1 MSIEVAD
8 KAVLRL
14 ALGLGMA
21 VLCAYGLA
29 LPLPWAVCV
38 MAVLLLFKPGPPVPV
53 LKGLLMGA
61 VIAMV
66 VGAGVLMVPVLEHY
80 ALAGVALTGAL
91 LYAVFR
97 AGAGG
102 GGGAQTTIMAIAL
115 AIVPVAGVAEQA
127 LALRLG
133 TTLALG
139 IAIGALAG
147 SVSHILFPDAP
158 VRAPARPPA
167 TAPAPAPAGQD
178 QAGQIALQATLVVM
192 PVFVLA
198 LANPSFYLAAVMK
211 AVLLG
216 QQAGASR
223 ARTAGR
229 ALVGSTLMGTWMA
242 ALIWLGLSLLPNLP
256 MLMLWL
262 MAAAL
267 WAGARLFGVKPS
279 PWPPSFWSNALVT
292 MLILLGAAIEDSVN
306 GEDVLRASAVR
317 VTLFVLVALYAWGM
331 VWVLERWRA
340 AQLVH

>member
-1 MSIEVAD
+1 MNPAD

-14 ALGLGMA
+14 ALGLGLA

-102 GGGAQTTIMAIAL
+102 GGAQTTILAIAL
-115 AIVPVAGVAEQA
+115 AIIPVAGVAEQA

-158 VRAPARPPA
+158 VRAPAR
-167 TAPAPAPAGQD
+167 APAPAPAR
-178 QAGQIALQATLVVM
+178 AGDEKAGRIALQATLVVM

-229 ALVGSTLMGTWMA
+229 ALVGSTLMGAWMA

-256 MLMLWL
+256 MLTLWL

-267 WAGARLFGVKPS
+267 WAGARLFGVKAS

-317 VTLFVLVALYAWGM
+317 VTLFVVVALYAWCM
-331 VWVLERWRA
+331 VWVLERWRTVR
-340 AQLVH
+340 LVH

>member
-1 MSIEVAD
+1 MNPAD

-14 ALGLGMA
+14 ALGLGLA

-53 LKGLLMGA
+53 LKGLVMGA

-80 ALAGVALTGAL
+80 ALAGVALTGTL

-97 AGAGG
+97 AGGG
-102 GGGAQTTIMAIAL
+102 GGGAQTTILAIAL

-158 VRAPARPPA
+158 VRAP
-167 TAPAPAPAGQD
+167 TPAPARAPAD
-178 QAGQIALQATLVVM
+178 EEKAGRIALQATLVVM

-229 ALVGSTLMGTWMA
+229 ALVGSTLMGAWMA
-242 ALIWLGLSLLPNLP
+242 ALLWLGLSLLPNLF

-267 WAGARLFGVKPS
+267 WAGARLFGVRQS
-279 PWPPSFWSNALVT
+279 AWPPSFWSNALVT

-317 VTLFVLVALYAWGM
+317 VTLFVAVALYAWSM
-331 VWVLERWRA
+331 VWVLERWRSA
-340 AQLVH
+340 ITAKG

>member
-1 MSIEVAD
+1 MNPAD

-14 ALGLGMA
+14 ALGLGLA

-53 LKGLLMGA
+53 LKGLVMGA

-97 AGAGG
+97 AGGG
-102 GGGAQTTIMAIAL
+102 GGGAQTTIVSIAL

-158 VRAPARPPA
+158 VLAPTPAPARP
-167 TAPAPAPAGQD
+167 PAPAGQD
-178 QAGQIALQATLVVM
+178 QAGRIALQATLVVM

-229 ALVGSTLMGTWMA
+229 ALVGSTLMGAWMA
-242 ALIWLGLSLLPNLP
+242 ALIWLGLSLLPNLF
-256 MLMLWL
+256 MLTLWL

-267 WAGARLFGVKPS
+267 WAGARLFGVRQS
-279 PWPPSFWSNALVT
+279 AWPPSFWSNALVT

-317 VTLFVLVALYAWGM
+317 VTLFVVVALYAWGM
-331 VWVLERWRA
+331 VWVLERWRTA
-340 AQLVH
+340 ITAKG

>member
-1 MSIEVAD
+1 MNPAD

-14 ALGLGMA
+14 ALGLGLA

-53 LKGLLMGA
+53 LKGLVMGA

-97 AGAGG
+97 AG
-102 GGGAQTTIMAIAL
+102 GGGAQTTIVSIAL

-158 VRAPARPPA
+158 VLAPTPAPARP
-167 TAPAPAPAGQD
+167 PAPAGQD
-178 QAGQIALQATLVVM
+178 QAGRIALQATLVVM

-229 ALVGSTLMGTWMA
+229 ALVGSTLMGAWMA
-242 ALIWLGLSLLPNLP
+242 ALIWLGLSLLPNLF
-256 MLMLWL
+256 MLTLWL

-267 WAGARLFGVKPS
+267 WAGARLFGVRQS
-279 PWPPSFWSNALVT
+279 AWPPSFWSNALVT

-317 VTLFVLVALYAWGM
+317 VTLFVVVALYAWGM
-331 VWVLERWRA
+331 VWVLERWRTA
-340 AQLVH
+340 ITAKG

>member
-1 MSIEVAD
+1 
-8 KAVLRL
+8 
-14 ALGLGMA
+14 
-21 VLCAYGLA
+21 
-29 LPLPWAVCV
+29 

-53 LKGLLMGA
+53 LKGLVMGV

-97 AGAGG
+97 AGGG
-102 GGGAQTTIMAIAL
+102 GGGAQTTIVSIAL

-158 VRAPARPPA
+158 VSAPARPPA
-167 TAPAPAPAGQD
+167 PAPSPAGEEE
-178 QAGQIALQATLVVM
+178 AGRIALQATLVVM

-229 ALVGSTLMGTWMA
+229 ALVGSTLMGAWMA
-242 ALIWLGLSLLPNLP
+242 ALIWLGLSLLPNLF

-292 MLILLGAAIEDSVN
+292 MLILLGTAIEDGVN

-317 VTLFVLVALYAWGM
+317 VTLFVVVALYAWGM
-331 VWVLERWRA
+331 VWVLARWRA
-340 AQLVH
+340 AKYAR

>member
-1 MSIEVAD
+1 MSIEAAD

-14 ALGLGMA
+14 ALGLGLA

-97 AGAGG
+97 SGAGSG
-102 GGGAQTTIMAIAL
+102 GVQTTILAIAL

-158 VRAPARPPA
+158 VPAP
-167 TAPAPAPAGQD
+167 TPAPAPAGEH
-178 QAGQIALQATLVVM
+178 QATRIALQATLVVM

-229 ALVGSTLMGTWMA
+229 ALVGSTLMGAGMA

-267 WAGARLFGVKPS
+267 WAGARLFGVKAS

-317 VTLFVLVALYAWGM
+317 VTLFVAVALYAWSM
-331 VWVLERWRA
+331 VWVLERWRGA
-340 AQLVH
+340 ITAKC

>member
-1 MSIEVAD
+1 MNPAD

-14 ALGLGMA
+14 ALGLGLA

-97 AGAGG
+97 AGGG
-102 GGGAQTTIMAIAL
+102 GGGAQTTIVSIAL

-147 SVSHILFPDAP
+147 SVSHLLFPDAP
-158 VRAPARPPA
+158 VPAPARPP
-167 TAPAPAPAGQD
+167 TPTPAPAGQEK
-178 QAGQIALQATLVVM
+178 ASRIALQATLVVM

-216 QQAGASR
+216 QQAGASG
-223 ARTAGR
+223 ARRAGR
-229 ALVGSTLMGTWMA
+229 ALVGSTLMGAWMA
-242 ALIWLGLSLLPNLP
+242 ALIWFGLSLLPNLP

-262 MAAAL
+262 MAAAF

-317 VTLFVLVALYAWGM
+317 VTLFVVVALYAWGM
-331 VWVLERWRA
+331 VWVLARWRA
-340 AQLVH
+340 AKYAR

>member
-1 MSIEVAD
+1 MNPAD

-14 ALGLGMA
+14 ALGLGLA

-38 MAVLLLFKPGPPVPV
+38 MAVLLLFKPGPPLPV

-147 SVSHILFPDAP
+147 SVSHILFPDG
-158 VRAPARPPA
+158 PAHV
-167 TAPAPAPAGQD
+167 PAPQPTPAPSGQDRGQD

-216 QQAGASR
+216 QQAGAGG
-223 ARTAGR
+223 ARSAGR
-229 ALVGSTLMGTWMA
+229 ALVGSTLMGAWMA
-242 ALIWLGLSLLPNLP
+242 ALAWLGLSLLPNLP

-279 PWPPSFWSNALVT
+279 PWPRSFWSNALVT

>member
-1 MSIEVAD
+1 MNPAD

-14 ALGLGMA
+14 ALGLGLA

-53 LKGLLMGA
+53 LKGLVMGA

-97 AGAGG
+97 AGGG
-102 GGGAQTTIMAIAL
+102 GGGAQTTILAIAL

-147 SVSHILFPDAP
+147 SLSHILFPDAP
-158 VRAPARPPA
+158 VRAP
-167 TAPAPAPAGQD
+167 TPAPARAPEDEEKAGR
-178 QAGQIALQATLVVM
+178 IALQATLVVM

-229 ALVGSTLMGTWMA
+229 ALVGSTLMGAGMA
-242 ALIWLGLSLLPNLP
+242 ALLWLGLSLLPNLF
-256 MLMLWL
+256 MLTLWL

-267 WAGARLFGVKPS
+267 WAGARLFGVRQS
-279 PWPPSFWSNALVT
+279 AWPPSFWSNALVT

-317 VTLFVLVALYAWGM
+317 VTLFVAVALYAWSM
-331 VWVLERWRA
+331 VWVLERWRSA
-340 AQLVH
+340 ITAKG

>member
-1 MSIEVAD
+1 MNPAD

-14 ALGLGMA
+14 ALGLGLA

-53 LKGLLMGA
+53 LKGLVMGA

-97 AGAGG
+97 AGGG
-102 GGGAQTTIMAIAL
+102 GGGAQTTILAIAL

-158 VRAPARPPA
+158 TPTPAPARPPA
-167 TAPAPAPAGQD
+167 PAPSPAGEEK
-178 QAGQIALQATLVVM
+178 AGRIALQATLVVM

-216 QQAGASR
+216 QQAGASGAR
-223 ARTAGR
+223 AAGR
-229 ALVGSTLMGTWMA
+229 ALVGSTLMGAGMA
-242 ALIWLGLSLLPNLP
+242 VLIWLGLSLLPTLP

-267 WAGARLFGVKPS
+267 WAGARLFGVKAS
-279 PWPPSFWSNALVT
+279 AWPPSFWSNALVT

-317 VTLFVLVALYAWGM
+317 VTLFVVVALYAWGM
-331 VWVLERWRA
+331 LWVLERWRTA
-340 AQLVH
+340 ITAKG

>member
-14 ALGLGMA
+14 ALGLGLA

>member
-1 MSIEVAD
+1 
-8 KAVLRL
+8 
-14 ALGLGMA
+14 
-21 VLCAYGLA
+21 
-29 LPLPWAVCV
+29 

-53 LKGLLMGA
+53 LRGLVMGA

-66 VGAGVLMVPVLEHY
+66 VGAGVLMVPILEHY

-97 AGAGG
+97 AGGG
-102 GGGAQTTIMAIAL
+102 GGGAQTTILAIAL

-158 VRAPARPPA
+158 VLAPVRPPKG
-167 TAPAPAPAGQD
+167 APAPAGQD
-178 QAGQIALQATLVVM
+178 QAGRIALQATLVVM

-216 QQAGASR
+216 QQAGATG

-229 ALVGSTLMGTWMA
+229 ALVGSTLMGAWMA
-242 ALIWLGLSLLPNLP
+242 ALIWLGLSLLPNLF

-317 VTLFVLVALYAWGM
+317 VTLFVVVALYAWGM
-331 VWVLERWRA
+331 VWVLERWRVA
-340 AQLVH
+340 RFAR

>member
-1 MSIEVAD
+1 MSIEAAD

-14 ALGLGMA
+14 ALGLGLA

-53 LKGLLMGA
+53 LKGLVMGA

-66 VGAGVLMVPVLEHY
+66 VGAGVLMVPILEHY
-80 ALAGVALTGAL
+80 ALAGVALTSAL

-97 AGAGG
+97 AG
-102 GGGAQTTIMAIAL
+102 GGGAQTTILAIAL

-158 VRAPARPPA
+158 VSAPARP
-167 TAPAPAPAGQD
+167 PAPAGQD
-178 QAGQIALQATLVVM
+178 QAGRIALQATLVVM

-229 ALVGSTLMGTWMA
+229 ALVGSTLMGAWMA
-242 ALIWLGLSLLPNLP
+242 ALIWLGLSLLPNLF
-256 MLMLWL
+256 MLTLWL

-267 WAGARLFGVKPS
+267 WAGARLFGVRQS
-279 PWPPSFWSNALVT
+279 AWPPSFWSNALVT

-317 VTLFVLVALYAWGM
+317 VTLFVVVALYAWGM
-331 VWVLERWRA
+331 VWVLERWRTA
-340 AQLVH
+340 ITAKG

>member
-1 MSIEVAD
+1 
-8 KAVLRL
+8 
-14 ALGLGMA
+14 
-21 VLCAYGLA
+21 
-29 LPLPWAVCV
+29 

-53 LKGLLMGA
+53 LKGLVMGA

-102 GGGAQTTIMAIAL
+102 GGAQTTILAIAL

-158 VRAPARPPA
+158 VRAPAPAPARPP
-167 TAPAPAPAGQD
+167 APAPAPAGEEK
-178 QAGQIALQATLVVM
+178 AGRIALQATLVVM

-229 ALVGSTLMGTWMA
+229 ALVGSTLMGAWMA
-242 ALIWLGLSLLPNLP
+242 ALLWLGLSLLPNLP

-267 WAGARLFGVKPS
+267 WAGARLFGVKAS

-317 VTLFVLVALYAWGM
+317 VTLFVVVALYAWGM
-331 VWVLERWRA
+331 VWVLERWRS